1 MNLSID
7 KLNQNLI
14 QKVLDNDNSAV
25 IEFIKL
31 AEPLVWGA
39 LYKYDQLSQ
48 EEREDIFQNIFLKLF
63 SNDKRRIQMWKG
75 NSKFSTYLYMIT
87 MNSTLDYLKSS
98 GYVKTKDY
106 KEIDFL
112 DIETQNNEFSDV
124 YSLKQAISKLKTS
137 EKEVIELF
145 YFKQLKEKEIAVHL
159 EKSIN
164 TISSLKYRAIQKM
177 KLFLKEK
184 D

>member
-7 KLNQNLI
+7 KLNHNLI

-63 SNDKRRIQMWKG
+63 SNEKRRIKMWKG
-75 NSKFSTYLYMIT
+75 KSKFSTYLYMIT

-98 GYVKTKDY
+98 GYGG
-106 KEIDFL
+106 E
-112 DIETQNNEFSDV
+112 NP
-124 YSLKQAISKLKTS
+124 
-137 EKEVIELF
+137 
-145 YFKQLKEKEIAVHL
+145 
-159 EKSIN
+159 
-164 TISSLKYRAIQKM
+164 
-177 KLFLKEK
+177 
-184 D
+184 